1 MTEKKYRLY
10 AGRTTTVP
18 KGVEYSLI
26 PTHNRYMLCFTDIP
40 LKEPFRKI
48 PDGTK
53 LAEQEAKWLLG
64 CKVAV
69 NSRYMQDHKD
79 EITEGFD
86 LLLNELEKSLAEEQ
100 EKLKG
105 EKK

>member
-1 MTEKKYRLY
+1 MTEQKYRLY
-10 AGRTTTVP
+10 AGKTTTVP
-18 KGVEYSLI
+18 ENVEFSLL
-26 PTHNRYMLCFTDIP
+26 PTHNHYLLVFADKPLGKPFVEIPEGTELTDEE
-40 LKEPFRKI
+40 K
-48 PDGTK
+48 
-53 LAEQEAKWLLG
+53 KWLLE
-64 CKVAV
+64 CKVEV